1 MITAEQVTQAYD
13 LTEPSEKWL
22 GAVVGAVNAW
32 VTRLPDIAT
41 ETTTDTLADGTVIET
56 TTWAADTEL
65 GALMLAARLYDRRD
79 SRGGVV
85 NLGESVSYIA
95 RHDVDIA
102 RLLRIDGYAKPKVA

>member
-13 LTEPSEKWL
+13 LTEPSAAWL
-22 GAVVGAVNAW
+22 GVVVGAVNAW
-32 VTRLPDIAT
+32 VDRLPDIART
-41 ETTTDTLADGTVIET
+41 ETTEEVDGIPVVT
-56 TTWAADTEL
+56 TSWAEDTEL

-85 NLGESVSYIA
+85 NIGDSVSYIA

-102 RLLRIDGYAKPKVA
+102 RMLRLDSYAKPKVS